1 MKFEHAVLA
10 LGLLLSL
17 PVISEP
23 AYKSSAQIAPHYAND
38 TAENAAMRKVT
49 KISMAEAQRLAQKAA
64 PGAHL
69 VKTELDSEDGNVV
82 YEVEFTSNG
91 FERKVIIDAGNGKV
105 LSNSLDKD

>member
-23 AYKSSAQIAPHYAND
+23 AYKSSAQVAPEHPND
-38 TAENAAMRKVT
+38 AAEHAAMRKVT
-49 KISMAEAQRLAQKAA
+49 KISLAEAQRLAQKAA
-64 PGAHL
+64 PGAEL
-69 VKTELDSEDGNVV
+69 VKAELDNEDGNVV
-82 YEVEFTSNG
+82 YEVEFAQNG
-91 FERKVIIDAGNGKV
+91 YERTVIIDAGNGKV